1 MKTVMMLPPTSVVGI
16 AAGALRLAG
25 QLAGSVIP
33 ALNQWSIFIDLQAE
47 VIELDMKRYLVE
59 HQVPGR
65 EGGILQDLGSASSK
79 ILVKGKWI
87 YENKPDKDILDIMSV
102 LPNVGWNWIR
112 VQSMQLI
119 YRMKQPIVFVSDL
132 IATTA
137 MIEALR
143 FRKVGGHPNVFE
155 YSMVLKEF
163 NPMLTV
169 AGIIGSGVGT
179 ILPVIGLGDLG
190 Y

>member
-16 AAGALRLAG
+16 AAGALNLVG
-25 QLAGSVIP
+25 GL
-33 ALNQWSIFIDLQAE
+33 LNQWSIFIDLQAE

-65 EGGILQDLGSASSK
+65 EGGILQDLGSASAK

-87 YENKPDKDILDIMSV
+87 YENKPDKDILDMVGGV

-132 IATTA
+132 IITFA

-143 FRKVGGHPNVFE
+143 FRRVGGQPNVFE

-169 AGIIGSGVGT
+169 TGMVLGGINSIV
-179 ILPVIGLGDLG
+179 PVIGTGDLG